1 MERVAFSLYMVERCN
16 LIGGNMK
23 KIFFL
28 VIAALIMTMLTACGS
43 FSDVLNTQEPTEKQ
57 NEVVSTILESEETTS
72 ESKDTET
79 VKNEVDTVKV
89 AVVYFSGTG
98 NTKAIAEMIAEETD
112 ADIFEIVPAQA
123 YTDAD
128 LNYNDDSCRANKEQ
142 NDNTARPEISNDL
155 SATTEYDVIYLGHPI
170 WWGTVPRIM
179 QTYLE
184 TYDLSG
190 ATIYTFCTSG
200 GSSIDRSLSDLRG
213 WYPALNIVDGKRL
226 NDASNSD
233 IKDFCNH

>member
-1 MERVAFSLYMVERCN
+1 
-16 LIGGNMK
+16 MK
-23 KIFFL
+23 KIIILLCAVF
-28 VIAALIMTMLTACGS
+28 IMASLAACGS
-43 FSDVLNTQEPTEKQ
+43 SANNEYRQETTEQSD
-57 NEVVSTILESEETTS
+57 TISATVESEETNPEQNDTDAASGETDS
-72 ESKDTET
+72 ERL
-79 VKNEVDTVKV
+79 

-98 NTKAIAEMIAEETD
+98 NTKAIAEMIAEEAD
-112 ADIFEIVPAQA
+112 ADIFEIVPAQI
-123 YTDAD
+123 YTEDD
-128 LNYNDDSCRANKEQ
+128 LNYNDDNCRANKEQ
-142 NDNTARPEISNDL
+142 NDDAARPEISNDL

-170 WWGTVPRIM
+170 WWGTVPRIL

-184 TYDLSG
+184 NYDLSG

-200 GSSIDRSLSDLRG
+200 GSSIDKSLSDLRG

>member
-23 KIFFL
+23 KISFL

-43 FSDVLNTQEPTEKQ
+43 SSDVLNTQEPTEKQ
-57 NEVVSTILESEETTS
+57 
-72 ESKDTET
+72 
-79 VKNEVDTVKV
+79 NEVDTVKV

-170 WWGTVPRIM
+170 WWGTVPRIL

>member
-1 MERVAFSLYMVERCN
+1 MIVMERVAFSLYMVERCN

-23 KIFFL
+23 KISFL

-79 VKNEVDTVKV
+79 VKNEVETVKV

-112 ADIFEIVPAQA
+112 ADI
-123 YTDAD
+123 
-128 LNYNDDSCRANKEQ
+128 
-142 NDNTARPEISNDL
+142 
-155 SATTEYDVIYLGHPI
+155 
-170 WWGTVPRIM
+170 
-179 QTYLE
+179 
-184 TYDLSG
+184 SG
-190 ATIYTFCTSG
+190 N
-200 GSSIDRSLSDLRG
+200 L
-213 WYPALNIVDGKRL
+213 
-226 NDASNSD
+226 
-233 IKDFCNH
+233 

>member
-23 KIFFL
+23 KISFL

-43 FSDVLNTQEPTEKQ
+43 SSDVLNTQESTEKQ
-57 NEVVSTILESEETTS
+57 
-72 ESKDTET
+72 
-79 VKNEVDTVKV
+79 NEVDTVKV